1 LRSEQSLIQTIG
13 RAARNL
19 QGKAI
24 LYADKI
30 TGSMQRAMD
39 ETERRRALQLAHNN
53 QYGVIPKS
61 INKAVA
67 DIMEGAY
74 ANPGKGKR
82 GRKVAEAGAAYDID
96 SGQPIKNIAAEIKRL
111 EQAMYQH
118 ARNLEFEE
126 AANIRD
132 RLGKLRERSLVS

>member
-1 LRSEQSLIQTIG
+1 
-13 RAARNL
+13 
-19 QGKAI
+19 
-24 LYADKI
+24 
-30 TGSMQRAMD
+30 
-39 ETERRRALQLAHNN
+39 
-53 QYGVIPKS
+53 
-61 INKAVA
+61 
-67 DIMEGAY
+67 
-74 ANPGKGKR
+74 
-82 GRKVAEAGAAYDID
+82 VAEAGAAYDID